1 MCGIAG
7 ILSKKEEDVVP
18 LLRSMLERIK
28 HRGPDGVGVT
38 ASGRVY
44 RGKTIDEIDWDGLRG
59 FSAMG
64 HTRLAVVGGAQGQ
77 QPFASDDG
85 RLTLL
90 HNGEIYNYKTLRKQL
105 ESRHHFDTQTD
116 SEVLVHL
123 LAEHYNGNLFETF
136 NSIVPQ
142 LDGVYAIAVTDG
154 TDIVI
159 ARDLIGVK
167 QLYWGENEEVV
178 AFASEKKAL
187 WKIGLRENITRM
199 LAGEV
204 IRLSPRGLE
213 KTCHTLDH
221 PQPEEALNHEFDEAV
236 ELYSSALH
244 EAVGKRIPELEQV
257 GVMLSGGVDSVLIT
271 AVAKELN
278 ANLVCYT
285 SGMKDSADV
294 DFARRAAEHIG
305 IPLRVNYLDDQA
317 LLDFIP
323 KVISCIEDRSLGQ
336 VEVAIPII
344 ASVELAHQDNQI
356 VLMTGQGADELF
368 GGYPWYRRI
377 IELNGYDEFEFRM
390 WDDLNHLYN
399 ETLEREDKITMA
411 YGIELRVPYLDPQLI
426 RAAFSIDPHLKIRSK
441 EDTVGKY
448 VHRALA
454 SEMGVPEEI
463 AWRPKEAA
471 QHGAGIHHRFLAL
484 AEEQGFE
491 EAVVEEARYNM
502 EDTLE
507 ENLGS
512 SQRYGFKYDATGR
525 WATQDNVQL
534 WLDNL
539 AYKHNLLS
547 PVEREQ
553 IEPYLRKVAHLNN
566 TGVDED
572 DEYGNSGAI

>member
-7 ILSKKEEDVVP
+7 ILSKQDEDVVP
-18 LLRSMLERIK
+18 LLRIMLEEIK
-28 HRGPDGVGVT
+28 HRGPNGAGATV
-38 ASGRVY
+38 SGRVY
-44 RGKTIDEIDWDGLRG
+44 RGQTIDDIGWDGLRG

-64 HTRLAVVGGAQGQ
+64 HTRLAVVGGTHGQ
-77 QPFASDDG
+77 QPFVSNDG
-85 RLTLL
+85 RLILL
-90 HNGEIYNYKTLRKQL
+90 HNGEIYNYKNLRKRL
-105 ESRHHFDTQTD
+105 ENRYHFDTNTD

-123 LAEHYNGNLFETF
+123 LADYYSGDLFKTVV
-136 NSIVPQ
+136 NMVSQ

-167 QLYWGENEEVV
+167 QLYWGENEEVI

-187 WKIGLRENITRM
+187 WRVGLREGIAR
-199 LAGEV
+199 LLPGEV
-204 IRLSPRGLE
+204 IRFSHRGLE
-213 KTCHTLDH
+213 KTRCMTDH
-221 PQPEEALNHEFDEAV
+221 LQSKEASIHEFEEAL
-236 ELYSSALH
+236 ELYHTKLY
-244 EAVGKRIPELEQV
+244 EAIEKRIPELEKV
-257 GVMLSGGVDSVLIT
+257 GVIFSGGVDSVLI
-271 AVAKELN
+271 AAIAKELG
-278 ANLVCYT
+278 ANLTCYT
-285 SGMKDSADV
+285 AGTKDSTDWY
-294 DFARRAAEHIG
+294 FAERAAEHIG

-323 KVISCIEDRSLGQ
+323 KVISCVEDRSLGQ
-336 VEVAIPII
+336 VEVAIPIM

-377 IELNGYDEFEFRM
+377 VELDGYDEFEFRM

-411 YGIELRVPYLDPQLI
+411 YGIELRVPYLDPELI
-426 RAAFSIDPHLKIRSK
+426 RVAFSIDPHLKIRSG
-441 EDTVGKY
+441 EDTMGKY

-454 SEMGVPEEI
+454 SEIGIPEEL

-471 QHGAGIHHRFLAL
+471 QHGAGIHGRFLAL

-491 EAVVEEARYNM
+491 EAVAIEVHYNM
-502 EDTLE
+502 EETLE

-512 SQRYGFKYDATGR
+512 SQRYGFKYDITGR

-547 PVEREQ
+547 PVERER
-553 IEPYLRKVAHLNN
+553 IEPYLNKITHLK
-566 TGVDED
+566 
-572 DEYGNSGAI
+572 